1 MTAIWVGI
9 HERLASTRILV
20 TAGPQEVLLK
30 ARLRPD
36 PGHPRALPTLLEALA
51 LWQGATVHAVLSADA
66 AAASSTK
73 GLWHNCFLDFGE
85 PPLYTLAF
93 AAARGR
99 RRRRDDLGGLGDFR
113 DLQRLLGAEV
123 AR

>member
-1 MTAIWVGI
+1 MTTIWVGI
-9 HERLASTRILV
+9 HERLESTRILV

-30 ARLRPD
+30 ARLRSG

-73 GLWHNCFLDFGE
+73 GLMRSCFLDFGE
-85 PPLYTLAF
+85 PPLYSLAF
-93 AAARGR
+93 AAARVR
-99 RRRRDDLGGLGDFR
+99 HRRRDDLTGLGEFR
-113 DLQRLLGAEV
+113 DLQRLLGEEV